1 MKNKIVIDFD
11 CVGYR
16 KHLIEE
22 RNRTIQ
28 KRDEYVY
35 NNLMW
40 NAFDAMAIIIQRLIE
55 DMEDYVT
62 FEKE

>member
-28 KRDEYVY
+28 KRDKYVY
-35 NNLMW
+35 KNLMW
-40 NAFDAMAIIIQRLIE
+40 DIFNSMATIIQNLID

-62 FEKE
+62 FEEE

>member
-1 MKNKIVIDFD
+1 MKNKIVVDFD

-28 KRDEYVY
+28 KRDKYVY
-35 NNLMW
+35 KNLMW
-40 NAFDAMAIIIQRLIE
+40 DIFNSMATIIQNLID

-62 FEKE
+62 FEEE

>member
-28 KRDEYVY
+28 KRDTYVY
-35 NNLMW
+35 KNLMW
-40 NAFDAMAIIIQRLIE
+40 DIFNSIATLIQNLID

-62 FEKE
+62 FE

>member
-28 KRDEYVY
+28 KRDTYVY
-35 NNLMW
+35 KNLMW
-40 NAFDAMAIIIQRLIE
+40 DIFNSIATLIQNLID

-62 FEKE
+62 FEEE